1 MKEELTSRD
10 AQWRAELRNAIP
22 ARERTAIPRAQM
34 PELDP
39 AYRIHNNE
47 EVQQGLSHEQ
57 ALVEASRCL
66 DCPDPGCVQGCPV
79 NINIP
84 AFIKNIQ
91 RGATPAP
98 SPPSAAA
105 CAPRSASARAAAS
118 TPA

>member
-47 EVQQGLSHEQ
+47 EVQQGLSPEELRIHTH
-57 ALVEASRCL
+57 CL
-66 DCPDPGCVQGCPV
+66 QTIAANAKQLLEKKPGE
-79 NINIP
+79 
-84 AFIKNIQ
+84 
-91 RGATPAP
+91 
-98 SPPSAAA
+98 
-105 CAPRSASARAAAS
+105 
-118 TPA
+118 